1 MLLEFEKEIR
11 GGMCHSDN
19 RYAKINNKCMKDFDE
34 NKYSLYLKNWD
45 TNNVYDLTMSQK
57 LPVNDFKL
65 VGDISEF
72 DESFIKSYNK
82 ERDEGYFLEVDVQY
96 PGKLH
101 NFHNDLPFLSKRTK
115 AEKVEKLVA
124 NLYDKTEYIIH
135 IRNLKQTLKKVLRVI
150 KCTQKTWL
158 KPYINMNTD
167 LRKTAENDF
176 KKYLPK
182 LMNHSVFDINQ
193 LF

>member
-1 MLLEFEKEIR
+1 
-11 GGMCHSDN
+11 MCHSVN
-19 RYAKINNKCMKDFDE
+19 RYAETNNKCMKDFDE

-45 TNNVYDLTMSQK
+45 INNVYDLTMSQK
-57 LPVNDFKL
+57 LPVNDFQL

-82 ERDEGYFLEVDVQY
+82 ESDEGYFLEVDVQY

-115 AEKVEKLVA
+115 TEKVEKLVA

-135 IRNLKQTLKKVLRVI
+135 IKNLK
-150 KCTQKTWL
+150 
-158 KPYINMNTD
+158 
-167 LRKTAENDF
+167 
-176 KKYLPK
+176 
-182 LMNHSVFDINQ
+182 
-193 LF
+193 